1 MGAIGVV
8 FHVNPNASEAEQPG
22 NDRVPSL
29 MIGGLTASLAGVDRA
44 QPDGALE
51 RFKFPANPT
60 LMGPVQPAD
69 TRHEEQVQTPISV
82 ELARDGEGV
91 LVVRRLPCPCNPSL
105 KPLVHRHGLE
115 VQQRQRGPTKGTMD
129 AAHGFG
135 HHDRSRSPSKPSP
148 EPTDSSVEVS
158 VEISVEPTIVGI
170 YSELYFQ
177 QYFWPISAS
186 RTEQAQHGILQDFKN
201 P

>member
-29 MIGGLTASLAGVDRA
+29 MIGGLTA
-44 QPDGALE
+44 PDGALE

-91 LVVRRLPCPCNPSL
+91 LVVRRLPCPCKPSL

-135 HHDRSRSPSKPSP
+135 HHDLVPLPSLPLNPPTPLWKSLWKSPWNQPLLESTASYIFNN
-148 EPTDSSVEVS
+148 
-158 VEISVEPTIVGI
+158 ISGP
-170 YSELYFQ
+170 
-177 QYFWPISAS
+177 
-186 RTEQAQHGILQDFKN
+186 
-201 P
+201 

>member
-1 MGAIGVV
+1 
-8 FHVNPNASEAEQPG
+8 
-22 NDRVPSL
+22 

-91 LVVRRLPCPCNPSL
+91 LVVRRLPCPCKPSL

-115 VQQRQRGPTKGTMD
+115 VQQRQRGLRKARWMQRMASDIMIDLVPLARATVL
-129 AAHGFG
+129 HGK
-135 HHDRSRSPSKPSP
+135 HRLPRSDTS
-148 EPTDSSVEVS
+148 THAQ
-158 VEISVEPTIVGI
+158 G
-170 YSELYFQ
+170 
-177 QYFWPISAS
+177 AS
-186 RTEQAQHGILQDFKN
+186 RAKQTVQASTRANTTQHA

>member
-91 LVVRRLPCPCNPSL
+91 LVVRRLPRHGHMPSL
-105 KPLVHRHGLE
+105 KPRHGREL
-115 VQQRQRGPTKGTMD
+115 QQRQRRITPGAMD
-129 AAHGFG
+129 VAHGFR
-135 HHDRSRSPSKPSP
+135 HHDRSRPVVAASTVSRWCRMWSSPAFEYKHAC
-148 EPTDSSVEVS
+148 T
-158 VEISVEPTIVGI
+158 
-170 YSELYFQ
+170 
-177 QYFWPISAS
+177 
-186 RTEQAQHGILQDFKN
+186 RRLQDRTGRAN
-201 P
+201 HHAPAPPPSMPASTNL